1 MKKLWLFFLIVLCLS
16 SCGKSTPKLKTDKY
30 MDVNKV
36 AQTGHGRTVWV
47 SSAKITGSSEVQ
59 FKKTFGDTFLKT
71 IVQDELYKSGFNVM
85 ERAELEDVIEEHIFS
100 KTMTSTP
107 LPSNMIPAKYT
118 LSMKLVNIQSS
129 TSGIFL
135 PLIYMDTD
143 DEIECS
149 VELKLIDN
157 ITGIAKTRS
166 GHAIVILNSKNVLLF
181 FGDITSNSNGGVEF
195 AIRSAIRDALT
206 KF

>member
-1 MKKLWLFFLIVLCLS
+1 MKKLWLFFLIILCLS
-16 SCGKSTPKLKTDKY
+16 SCNKSVPKLKTDKY

-36 AQTGHGRTVWV
+36 PQTGQGRTVWV
-47 SSAKITGSSEVQ
+47 SSAQISGTYGDQ
-59 FKKTFGDTFLKT
+59 FKNIFGESFLKT

-85 ERAELEDVIEEHIFS
+85 ERAEMGDVIEEHIFS

-118 LSMKLVNIQSS
+118 LSMKLINIQSS

-135 PLIYMDTD
+135 PLIYMNTN

-149 VELKLIDN
+149 VELKLI
-157 ITGIAKTRS
+157 
-166 GHAIVILNSKNVLLF
+166 NSYNQRLDL
-181 FGDITSNSNGGVEF
+181 
-195 AIRSAIRDALT
+195 
-206 KF
+206 